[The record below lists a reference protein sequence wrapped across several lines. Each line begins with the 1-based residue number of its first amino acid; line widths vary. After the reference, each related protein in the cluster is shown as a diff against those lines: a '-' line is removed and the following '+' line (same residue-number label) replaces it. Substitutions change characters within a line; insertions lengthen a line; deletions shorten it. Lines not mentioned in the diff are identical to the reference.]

1 MALAKNHTNVLIVGA
16 GPTGLMLA
24 CQLAMRG
31 ISFRIIDRNSGPSNK
46 SKALV
51 VQARTL
57 EIFEQMG
64 IVTEA
69 LQEGHPATGLNFI
82 IKGRWVQNINLQGI
96 GEGQSPY
103 PFMCI
108 LEQSKTEK
116 LLLQYLAQYH
126 IQVDWNTEL
135 QELTQD
141 ETQVK
146 ASLHFKDITEEEITC
161 DWLVGAD
168 GASSRVRQ
176 LLDIDFIGGT
186 YEHTFLVADTQV
198 DWDFN
203 HNEIFVCLADKTLA
217 AFFPMAGNK
226 RFRVV
231 SFLPPHLHNR
241 DDLTFDRIAPSLQK
255 QLGFKVR
262 FSNINWFSTYK
273 LHHRYAKPFNLD
285 RCFLAGDAAHIHSP
299 AGGQGMNTGLQDAY
313 NLAWKLALVLHESAP
328 PELLQSYQAERLP
341 VAKTLVSTTD
351 RVFSLMV
358 SKNIVLSYLRLK
370 LLPTLLS
377 KLTRPNYMRAEIFR
391 RVSQIGIRYRKSK
404 LSVTPTDGKH
414 FPEEAPQPGDRVP
427 FIQVFSSDYN
437 KLVSIY
443 SLLRNPYFTL
453 LIFKSSFGTDRAEQL
468 QEELETA
475 LQEYLPNLIK
485 CHILY
490 PHEQNHGVYGLFGIV
505 EDAFYLI
512 RPDNYIA
519 FRSQPADP
527 QSLLNY
533 LANTLQLQPLPPKAT
548 EPDLSETSFTAE

>member
-1 MALAKNHTNVLIVGA
+1 MALPKKHTNVLIVGA

-24 CQLAMRG
+24 CQLATRG
-31 ISFRIIDRNSGPSNK
+31 ISFRIIDRNAGPSDK
-46 SKALV
+46 SKAIV

-57 EIFEQMG
+57 EILEQMG
-64 IVTEA
+64 IVAEA
-69 LQEGHPATGLNFI
+69 LEAGHAATGLNFI
-82 IKGRWVQNINLQGI
+82 VKGRWVQNINLQGI

-103 PFMCI
+103 PYMCI
-108 LEQSKTEK
+108 LEQSKTEQ
-116 LLLQYLAQYH
+116 LLLQYLEQYH
-126 IQVDWNTEL
+126 IAVEWNTTLHHLKQTEK
-135 QELTQD
+135 QI
-141 ETQVK
+141 K
-146 ASLHFKDITEEEITC
+146 ALLHFKDTNQEEITC

-168 GASSRVRQ
+168 GASSRVRH
-176 LLDIDFIGGT
+176 LLDVDFIGGT

-203 HNEIFVCLADKTLA
+203 HDEMFVCLANKTLA
-217 AFFPMAGNK
+217 AFFPMAGHK

-231 SFLPPHLHNR
+231 SFLPPHLQYR

-262 FSNINWFSTYK
+262 FSNTNWFSTYK
-273 LHHRYAKPFNLD
+273 LHHRYAKQFYEG
-285 RCFLAGDAAHIHSP
+285 RCFIAGDAAHIHSP

-313 NLAWKLALVLHESAP
+313 NLAWKLALVINGTAP
-328 PELLQSYQAERLP
+328 PDLLHSYQTERLP
-341 VAKTLVSTTD
+341 VARTLVSTTD

-358 SKNIVLSYLRLK
+358 SKNFVISFLRLK
-370 LLPTLLS
+370 LLPTLIS

-414 FPEEAPQPGDRVP
+414 FPEEAPRPGDRVP
-427 FIQVFSSDYN
+427 FIQVFSSDYD

-443 SLLRNPYFTL
+443 SLLRNSYFTL
-453 LIFKSSFGTDRAEQL
+453 IIFKSSFGTDRAEQL

-475 LQEYLPNLIK
+475 LQDYLPNLIK

-490 PHEQNHGVYGLFGIV
+490 PHDQNHGVYGLFGIV

-519 FRSQPADP
+519 FRSQPADT

-533 LANTLQLQPLPPKAT
+533 LTDILQLQPLPPNVN
-548 EPDLSETSFTAE
+548 EPDVNVPPFTAE